1 MAKVLIPKYMH
12 ALIKRWK
19 LEMNKVMANLLGIEE
34 QEMFQLNCKTLLVKG
49 LGQIV
54 ANEKELKRVEL

>member
-1 MAKVLIPKYMH
+1 MH
-12 ALIKRWK
+12 ALIKRRK

>member
-12 ALIKRWK
+12 ALIKRRK

-34 QEMFQLNCKTLLVKG
+34 QEMFRLNCKTLLVKG